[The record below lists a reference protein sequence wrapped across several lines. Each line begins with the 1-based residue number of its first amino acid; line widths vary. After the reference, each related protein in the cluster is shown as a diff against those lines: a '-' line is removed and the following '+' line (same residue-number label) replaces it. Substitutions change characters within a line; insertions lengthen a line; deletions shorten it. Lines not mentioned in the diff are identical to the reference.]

1 MCLISFIAVT
11 AVLPLFFVPFHPD
24 NLKLN
29 VYLILAKAGAL
40 SGTILIVWQF
50 LLGFRQVL
58 GKIIEDLLWVFKVH
72 KEVGTYILFLVV
84 LHPIC
89 ITLYYIEVE
98 GFNPLLLGGSGR
110 FNFYAILGVAAIL
123 IFLAVVVT
131 SVFLRAVL
139 GKRRWFMFHMSTY
152 VALPLVLVHSWAI
165 GRTVGNTF
173 VGKIWWVVTAV
184 VAVFVV
190 FRVACRFGLLCRKH
204 VVRGV
209 EEVGPNVV
217 KITSRP
223 VGKKIEPK
231 LGQFV
236 YFRHGLWGCVRP
248 FTVSHYDKESGEI
261 SVTVKAIGK
270 TTGNLQNTQAGDTVY
285 IDGPYGVFSRT
296 ALQSDK
302 PIVMVAGGIG
312 ITPFTQLFE
321 ELAYEP
327 DREVHLFYGNRN
339 KQEIVYKEEFE
350 NADHVNTVHVLSEED
365 DYEMETGFVRTELIS
380 KYVGDLRRYEFLI
393 CGPPPMITKLEA
405 ALLEAGVPD
414 EQIHHELFGY

>member
-1 MCLISFIAVT
+1 
-11 AVLPLFFVPFHPD
+11 
-24 NLKLN
+24 
-29 VYLILAKAGAL
+29 
-40 SGTILIVWQF
+40 
-50 LLGFRQVL
+50 
-58 GKIIEDLLWVFKVH
+58 
-72 KEVGTYILFLVV
+72 
-84 LHPIC
+84 
-89 ITLYYIEVE
+89 
-98 GFNPLLLGGSGR
+98 
-110 FNFYAILGVAAIL
+110 
-123 IFLAVVVT
+123 
-131 SVFLRAVL
+131 
-139 GKRRWFMFHMSTY
+139 
-152 VALPLVLVHSWAI
+152 
-165 GRTVGNTF
+165 
-173 VGKIWWVVTAV
+173 
-184 VAVFVV
+184 
-190 FRVACRFGLLCRKH
+190 
-204 VVRGV
+204 
-209 EEVGPNVV
+209 
-217 KITSRP
+217 
-223 VGKKIEPK
+223 
-231 LGQFV
+231 
-236 YFRHGLWGCVRP
+236 VRP